1 MVEKVEYRVSW
12 MSSDLNKSVF
22 QKCVSRENAYDFART
37 LKKDKDNT
45 AILVTKVTKMV
56 ELVPETKWGKDERE

>member
-22 QKCVSRENAYDFART
+22 QKFVSGENAFDFART
-37 LKKDKDNT
+37 LKKDKNNT
-45 AILVTKVTKMV
+45 AILVTKVTKLV
-56 ELVPETKWGKDERE
+56 ELVPETIWGE

>member
-22 QKCVSRENAYDFART
+22 QKFVSGENAYDFARS
-37 LKKDKDNT
+37 LKSDENNT
-45 AILVTKVTKMV
+45 AIVVTKVTKLV

>member
-12 MSSDLNKSVF
+12 MSFDLNKAVF
-22 QKCVSRENAYDFART
+22 QKFVSGENAYDFART

-45 AILVTKVTKMV
+45 AILVTKVTKLV
-56 ELVPETKWGKDERE
+56 ELVPETTWGK

>member
-12 MSSDLNKSVF
+12 MSSDLNKAVF
-22 QKCVSRENAYDFART
+22 QKFVSGENAFDFART

-45 AILVTKVTKMV
+45 AIIVTKTTQTV
-56 ELVPETKWGKDERE
+56 ELVPETIWGNDVRE

>member
-12 MSSDLNKSVF
+12 MSSDLSKAVF
-22 QKCVSRENAYDFART
+22 QKFVSGENAYDFART

-45 AILVTKVTKMV
+45 TILVTKVTKLV
-56 ELVPETKWGKDERE
+56 ELVPETTWGK

>member
-22 QKCVSRENAYDFART
+22 QKFVSQDNAYDFARS
-37 LKKDKDNT
+37 LKRDKDNT
-45 AILVTKVTKMV
+45 AIIVTKATQTV
-56 ELVPETKWGKDERE
+56 ELVPETIWGK